1 MRQNLT
7 FTREKKNA
15 LLEALNL
22 GVKSSRIKKHKQKL
36 HVHLVLRRG
45 HVTLLFLL
53 SSSVVRAVRSQAGG
67 DVVRKLSNDNDDAV
81 AEKRQR
87 GPGV

>member
-1 MRQNLT
+1 MSNLPELKKQNKAACSFGFIT
-7 FTREKKNA
+7 WSCDA
-15 LLEALNL
+15 
-22 GVKSSRIKKHKQKL
+22 S
-36 HVHLVLRRG
+36 
-45 HVTLLFLL
+45 LFL